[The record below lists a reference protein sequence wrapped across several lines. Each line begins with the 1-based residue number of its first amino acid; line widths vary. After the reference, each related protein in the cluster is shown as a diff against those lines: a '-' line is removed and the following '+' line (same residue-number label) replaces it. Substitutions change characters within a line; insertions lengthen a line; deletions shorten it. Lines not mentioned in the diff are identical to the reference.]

1 MGEQESA
8 EAIVPGA
15 SMMRR
20 GRAESIIQGAALNV
34 SRDRERQKVAGYQ
47 MELPLELACHG
58 AIGKGGTRPDA
69 HEAQQLSPAADKKRA
84 LTQDLMERVSSLANL
99 TEAVRRVTRNKG
111 AAGADGM
118 SVRDLK
124 RWFPEHWRELQE
136 QLTSGKYR
144 PQPVLGV
151 QIPKPGGGMR
161 QLGIP
166 TVIDRVVQ
174 QALLQALE
182 PLLDPTF
189 SESSF
194 GFRPGRSAHQA
205 LQQASAY
212 VSEGRSIVVDM
223 DLEKFFDRVNHDIL
237 MARVARRVS
246 DKRVL
251 RLIRLFLEAGMMQ
264 NGVCVERYEGTPQ
277 GGPLSPLL
285 ANLLLDGLD
294 KELEKRGHRFCRYA
308 DDCNIYVQTKRA
320 GERVMASVTQF
331 LEGKLKLRVNREK
344 SAVAFVGDRK
354 FLGYR
359 LLAGGRLG
367 IAPKS
372 LDRAKD
378 RIRDMT
384 RRNRGDAK
392 VRQMIEELNSFL
404 SGWITY
410 FRFAEGKS
418 HLERLGEWMRRKL
431 RCVILKRLKRTKS
444 IADFLKRL
452 GVPQHQAWILALS
465 GKGWWRKAGSPSAQH
480 AMGKEWFA
488 KQRLI
493 DPAQW
498 YETFKND
505 RNRRGTEQVCP
516 VV

>member
-1 MGEQESA
+1 M
-8 EAIVPGA
+8 
-15 SMMRR
+15 
-20 GRAESIIQGAALNV
+20 NV
-34 SRDRERQKVAGYQ
+34 SWDRERQEVAGCQ
-47 MELPLELACHG
+47 MEFPLESACHG
-58 AIGKGGTRPDA
+58 AIGEGGTESDA
-69 HEAQQLSPAADKKRA
+69 FEARQLSPAANKRRA
-84 LTQDLMERVSSLANL
+84 LTQDLMERVASLANL
-99 TEAVRRVTRNKG
+99 TEAVRRVQRNKG

-124 RWFPEHWRELQE
+124 RWFPEHWRGLQE
-136 QLTSGKYR
+136 ELTAGRYR

-166 TVIDRVVQ
+166 TVVDRVVQ

-182 PLLDPTF
+182 PLLDPAF
-189 SESSF
+189 SESSY
-194 GFRPGRSAHQA
+194 GFRPRHNAHQA
-205 LQQASAY
+205 LRQASTY
-212 VSEGRSIVVDM
+212 VSEGRCIVVDM

-237 MARVARRVS
+237 MARVARHVS

-251 RLIRLFLEAGMMQ
+251 RLIRWFLEVGMMQ
-264 NGVCVERYEGTPQ
+264 NGVCIERYEGTPQ

-285 ANLLLDGLD
+285 ANLLLDDLD

-308 DDCNIYVQTKRA
+308 DDCNIYVQTIRA
-320 GERVMASVTQF
+320 GERVLTSVTQF

-344 SAVAFVGDRK
+344 SAVAFVGERK

-359 LLAGGRLG
+359 LLGGGRLG

-378 RIRDMT
+378 RIRDIT

-410 FRFAEGKS
+410 YRFAEAKG

-431 RCVILKRLKRTKS
+431 RCVILKRLKRTKT
-444 IADFLKRL
+444 IADFLRKL
-452 GVPQHQAWILALS
+452 GVPQFQAWILAGS
-465 GKGWWRKAGSPSAQH
+465 GKGWWRKAGSPPAQH
-480 AMGKEWFA
+480 AMDKQWFA
-488 KQRLI
+488 KQKLI
-493 DPAQW
+493 DPVQR

>member
-1 MGEQESA
+1 MY
-8 EAIVPGA
+8 
-15 SMMRR
+15 
-20 GRAESIIQGAALNV
+20 V
-34 SRDRERQKVAGYQ
+34 SRDKERQQVAGYQ
-47 MELPLELACHG
+47 MEFSLNPVCHG
-58 AIGKGGTRPDA
+58 AMGEGGTGSDA
-69 HEAQQLSPAADKKRA
+69 FEVRQLSSATDNKRA
-84 LTQDLMERVSSLANL
+84 LTQDLMERVASLANL
-99 TEAVRRVTRNKG
+99 TDAVRRVLRNKG
-111 AAGADGM
+111 AAGADKM

-124 RWFPEHWRELQE
+124 RWFPGHWRELQE
-136 QLTSGKYR
+136 QLTAGHYR

-174 QALLQALE
+174 QALLQVLE

-194 GFRPGRSAHQA
+194 GFRPRRSAHHA
-205 LQQASAY
+205 LKQASQY
-212 VSEGRSIVVDM
+212 VAEGRCIVVDM

-237 MARVARRVS
+237 MARVARRVL
-246 DKRVL
+246 DKRIL
-251 RLIRLFLEAGMMQ
+251 RLIRQFLEAGMMQ

-285 ANLLLDGLD
+285 ANLLLDDLD
-294 KELEKRGHRFCRYA
+294 KELEKRGHCFCRYA

-344 SAVAFVGDRK
+344 SAVAFVEERK

-359 LLAGGRLG
+359 LRAGGRLG

-372 LDRAKD
+372 LERAKD
-378 RIRDMT
+378 RIREIT

-410 FRFAEGKS
+410 FRLAEAKV
-418 HLERLGEWMRRKL
+418 HLEQFGGWMRRKL
-431 RCVILKRLKRTKS
+431 RCVILKRLKHAKTTS
-444 IADFLKRL
+444 DFLRRL
-452 GVPQHQAWILALS
+452 GVPAPQSWILALS
-465 GKGWWRKAGSPSAQH
+465 GKGWWRKAGSPPAQH
-480 AMGKEWFA
+480 GMSKEWFA
-488 KQRLI
+488 KQKLI
-493 DPAQW
+493 DPVQR
-498 YETFKND
+498 YETFKDD

>member
-1 MGEQESA
+1 MF
-8 EAIVPGA
+8 
-15 SMMRR
+15 
-20 GRAESIIQGAALNV
+20 V
-34 SRDRERQKVAGYQ
+34 SRDRERQQVAGYQ
-47 MELPLELACHG
+47 LELPLESACHG
-58 AIGKGGTRPDA
+58 ATGEGGARSGA
-69 HEAQQLSPAADKKRA
+69 FAARQLASVVNKKRA
-84 LTQDLMERVSSLANL
+84 LTQDLMERVASLANL
-99 TEAVRRVTRNKG
+99 TEAVRRVLRNKG

-124 RWFPEHWRELQE
+124 RWFAEHFRDLQA
-136 QLTSGKYR
+136 QLTRGEYR

-151 QIPKPGGGMR
+151 EIPKPEGGMR

-166 TVIDRVVQ
+166 TVTDRLVQ

-189 SESSF
+189 SASSF

-212 VSEGRSIVVDM
+212 VSEGRCIVVDL

-237 MARVARRVS
+237 MSRLARRVS

-251 RLIRLFLEAGMMQ
+251 RLIRLFLEAGMMRH
-264 NGVCVERYEGTPQ
+264 GVCVERREGTPQ

-285 ANLLLDGLD
+285 ANLLLDDLD
-294 KELEKRGHRFCRYA
+294 KELEQRGHCFCRYA

-320 GERVMASVTQF
+320 GERVMASVTRF

-344 SAVAFVGDRK
+344 SAVAFVEERK

-359 LLAGGRLG
+359 LRTGGRLG

-372 LDRAKD
+372 LDRAKN
-378 RIRDMT
+378 RIRDIT

-392 VRQMIEELNSFL
+392 VRQMIEELNNFL
-404 SGWITY
+404 SGWIRY
-410 FRFAEGKS
+410 FRFAEGRS
-418 HLERLGEWMRRKL
+418 HLEQLGKWMRRKL
-431 RCVILKRLKRTKS
+431 RCVILKRLKRAKAT
-444 IADFLKRL
+444 AEFLRKL
-452 GVPQHQAWILALS
+452 GVPQHQSWILARS

-480 AMGKEWFA
+480 AMNTKWFA
-488 KQRLI
+488 KQKLI
-493 DPAQW
+493 DPVQW
-498 YETFKND
+498 YETFKDD

>member
-1 MGEQESA
+1 M
-8 EAIVPGA
+8 
-15 SMMRR
+15 
-20 GRAESIIQGAALNV
+20 NV
-34 SRDRERQKVAGYQ
+34 SRDTEQQQRADYQ
-47 MELPLELACHG
+47 MELPLDSTGHG
-58 AIGKGGTRPDA
+58 VIGEGGTGPDA
-69 HEAQQLSPAADKKRA
+69 HEARQVFPAADKKRA
-84 LTQDLMERVSSLANL
+84 LTQDLMERVASLANL
-99 TEAVRRVTRNKG
+99 MEAARRVLRNKG
-111 AAGADGM
+111 AAGVDGM
-118 SVRDLK
+118 TVRDLK
-124 RWFPEHWRELQE
+124 RWFSEHWRELQE
-136 QLTSGKYR
+136 RLETGQYR
-144 PQPVLGV
+144 PQTVLGV

-174 QALLQALE
+174 QALLQVLD

-212 VSEGRSIVVDM
+212 ISEGRCIVVDL

-246 DKRVL
+246 DKRIL
-251 RLIRLFLEAGMMQ
+251 QLIRRYLEAGMMQ

-285 ANLLLDGLD
+285 ANLLLDDLD

-308 DDCNIYVQTKRA
+308 DDCNIYVQTKAA
-320 GERVMASVTQF
+320 GERVMASVTSF
-331 LEGKLKLRVNREK
+331 LEKKLKLRVNREK
-344 SAVAFVGDRK
+344 SAVAHMTERK

-359 LLAGGRLG
+359 LLNEGRLG

-372 LDRAKD
+372 LERAKD
-378 RIRDMT
+378 KIREIT

-410 FRFAEGKS
+410 FRLAEGKS
-418 HLERLGEWMRRKL
+418 HLARLGMWMRRKL
-431 RCVILKRLKRTKS
+431 RCVILKRLKRTKTV
-444 IADFLKRL
+444 ADFLMRL
-452 GVPQHQAWILALS
+452 EVPEFQAWVLALS
-465 GKGWWRKAGSPSAQH
+465 GKGWWRKAGSPAAQH
-480 AMGKEWFA
+480 AMNKNWFA
-488 KQRLI
+488 KQKLI
-493 DPAQW
+493 DPVQW
-498 YETFKND
+498 YDTLKN
-505 RNRRGTEQVCP
+505 NRLSLIHI
-516 VV
+516 

>member
-1 MGEQESA
+1 MGGQESA
-8 EAIVPGA
+8 EAIVPA
-15 SMMRR
+15 R
-20 GRAESIIQGAALNV
+20 GRAESIIQGAALYV
-34 SRDRERQKVAGYQ
+34 SRDKERQEIAGYQ
-47 MELPLELACHG
+47 MELPLEPACHG
-58 AIGKGGTRPDA
+58 AIGEGGTESDA
-69 HEAQQLSPAADKKRA
+69 FEARQLSSAADNTRA
-84 LTQDLMERVSSLANL
+84 LTQDLMERVASLANL
-99 TEAVRRVTRNKG
+99 TEAVRRVLRNKG
-111 AAGADGM
+111 AAGVDRM

-124 RWFPEHWRELQE
+124 RWFPGHWRELQE
-136 QLTSGKYR
+136 QLTSGQYR
-144 PQPVLGV
+144 PQQVLGV

-182 PLLDPTF
+182 PFLDPTF
-189 SESSF
+189 SEGSF

-205 LQQASAY
+205 LQQASHY
-212 VSEGRSIVVDM
+212 VSEGRCIVVDM

-246 DKRVL
+246 DKRIL
-251 RLIRLFLEAGMMQ
+251 HLIRQFLEAGMMQ
-264 NGVCVERYEGTPQ
+264 GGVCVQRYEGTPQ

-285 ANLLLDGLD
+285 ANLLLDDLD
-294 KELEKRGHRFCRYA
+294 KELENRGHRFCRYA
-308 DDCNIYVQTKRA
+308 DDCNIYVRTKAA

-344 SAVAFVGDRK
+344 SAVAFVEERK

-359 LLAGGRLG
+359 LRTGGRLG

-372 LDRAKD
+372 LGRAKD
-378 RIRDMT
+378 RIRDIT

-410 FRFAEGKS
+410 FRFAEAKG
-418 HLERLGEWMRRKL
+418 HLERLGEWMRRKV

-444 IADFLKRL
+444 IADFLRKL
-452 GVPQHQAWILALS
+452 GVPQLQAWILALS
-465 GKGWWRKAGSPSAQH
+465 GKGWWRKAGSPPATH
-480 AMGKEWFA
+480 AMSNAWFA
-488 KQRLI
+488 KQKLI
-493 DPAQW
+493 DPVQW
-498 YETFKND
+498 YETFKDD

>member
-1 MGEQESA
+1 MG
-8 EAIVPGA
+8 
-15 SMMRR
+15 
-20 GRAESIIQGAALNV
+20 V
-34 SRDRERQKVAGYQ
+34 SRDMERQQVAGYQ
-47 MELPLELACHG
+47 MELPLDAVSHG
-58 AIGKGGTRPDA
+58 AFGDGGT
-69 HEAQQLSPAADKKRA
+69 EAEASEERQMPPVADKKRA
-84 LTQDLMERVSSLANL
+84 LTQDLMARVASLANL
-99 TEAVRRVTRNKG
+99 TEAVRRVCGNKG

-118 SVRDLK
+118 TVRDLK
-124 RWFPEHWRELQE
+124 RWFPTHWRGLQE
-136 QLTSGKYR
+136 QLLAGHYR

-174 QALLQALE
+174 QALLQTLE
-182 PLLDPTF
+182 PRLDPTF

-205 LQQASAY
+205 LHQASQY
-212 VSEGRSIVVDM
+212 VSEGRCIVVDL
-223 DLEKFFDRVNHDIL
+223 DLEKFFDRVIHDIL
-237 MARVARRVS
+237 MSRVARHVS

-264 NGVCVERYEGTPQ
+264 NGVCVERHEGTPQ

-285 ANLLLDGLD
+285 ANLLLDDLD

-308 DDCNIYVQTKRA
+308 DDCNIYVQTKVA
-320 GERVMASVTQF
+320 GERVMASVTRF
-331 LEGKLKLRVNREK
+331 LEGKLKLRVNRDK
-344 SAVAFVGDRK
+344 SAVAYVGERK

-359 LLAGGRLG
+359 LRSGGQLG

-372 LDRAKD
+372 LERAKD
-378 RIRDMT
+378 RIRGIT
-384 RRNRGDAK
+384 RRNRGNAK

-404 SGWITY
+404 SGWIMY

-431 RCVILKRLKRTKS
+431 RCVILKRLKRTK
-444 IADFLKRL
+444 ATAAFLRRL
-452 GVPQHQAWILALS
+452 GVPTPQAWILALS
-465 GKGWWRKAGSPSAQH
+465 GKGWWRKAGSPSAHH
-480 AMGKEWFA
+480 AMNREWFA
-488 KQRLI
+488 KQNLI
-493 DPAQW
+493 DPVQR
-498 YETFKND
+498 YEAFSNE

>member
-1 MGEQESA
+1 MY
-8 EAIVPGA
+8 
-15 SMMRR
+15 
-20 GRAESIIQGAALNV
+20 V
-34 SRDRERQKVAGYQ
+34 SRDKERQQVAGYQ
-47 MELPLELACHG
+47 MELPLEPVCHG
-58 AIGKGGTRPDA
+58 AIGEGGTESDTFVAR
-69 HEAQQLSPAADKKRA
+69 QLSPAADTKRA
-84 LTQDLMERVSSLANL
+84 LTQELMERVASLANL
-99 TEAVRRVTRNKG
+99 TEAARRVVRNKG
-111 AAGADGM
+111 AAGVDRM

-124 RWFPEHWRELQE
+124 RWFPGHWRELQE
-136 QLTSGKYR
+136 QLTNGQYR
-144 PQPVLGV
+144 PQRVLGV

-194 GFRPGRSAHQA
+194 GFRPGRSAHHA
-205 LQQASAY
+205 LQQASQY
-212 VSEGRSIVVDM
+212 VAEGRCIVVDL

-237 MARVARRVS
+237 MARVGRRVS

-264 NGVCVERYEGTPQ
+264 GGVCVERYEGTPQ

-285 ANLLLDGLD
+285 ANLLLDDLD
-294 KELEKRGHRFCRYA
+294 KELENRGHRFCRYA
-308 DDCNIYVQTKRA
+308 DDCNIYVRTKAA

-344 SAVAFVGDRK
+344 SAVAFVEERK

-359 LLAGGRLG
+359 LRTGGRLG

-372 LDRAKD
+372 LERAKD
-378 RIRDMT
+378 RIRDIT

-410 FRFAEGKS
+410 FRFAEGRS

-431 RCVILKRLKRTKS
+431 RCVILKRLKRTKT
-444 IADFLKRL
+444 IADFLRKL
-452 GVPQHQAWILALS
+452 GVPQFQAWILALS
-465 GKGWWRKAGSPSAQH
+465 GKGWWRKAGSPPAQH
-480 AMGKEWFA
+480 AMNKEWFA
-488 KQRLI
+488 KQKLM

-498 YETFKND
+498 YETFKDD

>member
-1 MGEQESA
+1 M
-8 EAIVPGA
+8 
-15 SMMRR
+15 
-20 GRAESIIQGAALNV
+20 NV
-34 SRDRERQKVAGYQ
+34 SKDRERQQVAGYQ
-47 MELPLELACHG
+47 MELPLEAVCPG
-58 AIGKGGTRPDA
+58 ATGEGGTGPGARA
-69 HEAQQLSPAADKKRA
+69 ARQVSPAADNQRA
-84 LTQDLMERVSSLANL
+84 LTQDLMKRVASLANL
-99 TEAVRRVTRNKG
+99 TEAVRRVVRNQG

-136 QLTSGKYR
+136 QLHTGQYR
-144 PQPVLGV
+144 PQPVRGV
-151 QIPKPGGGMR
+151 PIPKPGGGMR

-174 QALLQALE
+174 QALLQTLE

-205 LQQASAY
+205 LQQASTY
-212 VSEGRSIVVDM
+212 VREGRCMVVDV

-237 MARVARRVS
+237 MARVARHVS

-251 RLIRLFLEAGMMQ
+251 RLIRLFLEAGLMQ
-264 NGVCVERYEGTPQ
+264 DGVCVERYEGTPQ

-285 ANLLLDGLD
+285 ANLLLDDLD

-308 DDCNIYVQTKRA
+308 DDCNIYVRTQAA
-320 GERVMASVTQF
+320 GERVMASVTRF

-344 SAVAFVGDRK
+344 SAVAFVEERK

-359 LLAGGRLG
+359 LRTGGRLG

-378 RIRDMT
+378 RIRAIT

-392 VRQMIEELNSFL
+392 VRRMIEELNRFL

-410 FRFAEGKS
+410 FRFAEGKG

-431 RCVILKRLKRTKS
+431 RCVILKRLKRAKAT
-444 IADFLKRL
+444 ADFLRKQ
-452 GVPQHQAWILALS
+452 GVPPRQAWILALS
-465 GKGWWRKAGSPSAQH
+465 GKGWWRKAGSPPAQH
-480 AMGKEWFA
+480 AMDKEWFA
-488 KQRLI
+488 KQKLI
-493 DPAQW
+493 DPVQW
-498 YETFKND
+498 YETFNND